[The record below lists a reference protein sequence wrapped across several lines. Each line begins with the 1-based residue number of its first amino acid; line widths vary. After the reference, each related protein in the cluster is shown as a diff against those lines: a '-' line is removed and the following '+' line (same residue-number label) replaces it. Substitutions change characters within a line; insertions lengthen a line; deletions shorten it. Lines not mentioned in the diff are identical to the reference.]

1 MGRLDEKK
9 RKKRTDLL
17 NAAYELFTSQGIFDT
32 SISDIVNKAEMAKG
46 TFYLYFKDKYEMRT
60 ELVTQKAGELFSVVR
75 KKMQNEHCDSL
86 EDTVIHLVDIII
98 DELNA
103 DKTLLEFIAKNLR
116 WGIFHQ
122 VLLEAKNEVSDSFF
136 DWYSALI
143 KASGR
148 NFRNHELMIYMIVEL
163 VNSTC
168 YNVILYNEPV
178 GLQELKEELFQI
190 IPVIIKNQEVNDG
203 SS

>member
-1 MGRLDEKK
+1 M
-9 RKKRTDLL
+9 

-32 SISDIVNKAEMAKG
+32 SISDIVNKAKMAKG
-46 TFYLYFKDKYEMRT
+46 TFYLYFKDKYEIRT

-75 KKMQNEHCDSL
+75 EKMQNEHYDTL
-86 EDTVIHLVDIII
+86 EETVIHLVDIII
-98 DELNA
+98 DELDA

-122 VLLEAKNEVSDSFF
+122 VLLEAKNEVSESFF
-136 DWYSALI
+136 DWYSALL

-148 NFRNHELMIYMIVEL
+148 EFRNHELMIYMIVEL

-178 GLQELKEELFQI
+178 KLQELKEELFQI
-190 IPVIIKNQEVNDG
+190 IPVIIKNQEVI
-203 SS
+203 